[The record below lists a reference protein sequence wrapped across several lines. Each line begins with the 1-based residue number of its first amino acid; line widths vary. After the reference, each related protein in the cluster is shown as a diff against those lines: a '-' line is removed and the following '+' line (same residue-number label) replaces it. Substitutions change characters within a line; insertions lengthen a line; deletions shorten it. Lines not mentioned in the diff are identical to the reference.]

1 MPPKAVGS
9 PVQLCIVARLN
20 ANRTEVNRPHQVDIR
35 VVDADGAPVV
45 SNTLP
50 LMIPNDP
57 NIPLGWPLLANV
69 VVNFGLGM
77 YPSYGE
83 YAADIIIDGDSKK
96 LLHFRIIP
104 LAVGGRET

>member
-1 MPPKAVGS
+1 M
-9 PVQLCIVARLN
+9 ARLN